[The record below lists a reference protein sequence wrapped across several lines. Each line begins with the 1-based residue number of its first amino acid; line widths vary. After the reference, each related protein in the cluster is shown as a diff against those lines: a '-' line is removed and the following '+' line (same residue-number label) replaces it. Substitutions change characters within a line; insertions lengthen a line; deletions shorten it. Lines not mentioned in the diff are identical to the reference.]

1 MSASRAERPAVLCVG
16 GLDPTGGAGVLAD
29 AAAVRVAG
37 AHPAAVI
44 ASIAIQ
50 DGRSFVGSHALEA
63 SVFASA
69 LKTVLGGIDIRAV
82 KTGALGGRAAVEVL
96 AGTLRAH
103 ERIPLVVDPVVRSST
118 GGELLDDEGV
128 AALRSRLFPL
138 AALVTPNI
146 AEAELFS
153 GIAIRGPAEMAEA
166 GREIL
171 AEGPTAVLVKGGHL
185 GGDRSVDVLVSR
197 RGGTLE
203 LSSPR
208 VAGRDVRG
216 TGCALASLIAAR
228 LACGVEPAEA
238 VRTARDTLRVAIE
251 NAVAVGPGPPVPG
264 WGPRARR

>member
-1 MSASRAERPAVLCVG
+1 VLCVG

-50 DGRSFVGSHALEA
+50 DGRSFVGSHAVEE

-69 LKTVLGGIDIRAV
+69 LETVLGGIDIRAV
-82 KTGALGGRAAVEVL
+82 KSGALGGRAAVEVL
-96 AGTLRAH
+96 AGALRAY

-118 GGELLDDEGV
+118 GGELIDGEGL
-128 AALRSRLFPL
+128 AALRLELFPL

-153 GIAIRGPAEMAEA
+153 GISIRGPAEMADA
-166 GREIL
+166 ARRIL
-171 AEGPTAVLVKGGHL
+171 DEGPSAVLVKGGHL
-185 GGDRSVDVLVSR
+185 GGDRSVDVLFSR
-197 RGGTLE
+197 EGGSTE

-208 VAGRDVRG
+208 VAGGDVRG
-216 TGCALASLIAAR
+216 TGCALASLIAGH
-228 LACGVEPAEA
+228 LAGGAEPADA
-238 VRTARDTLRVAIE
+238 VRTARNTLSEAIE

-264 WGPRARR
+264 LGFAARG